1 MHLATRASASLSL
14 LLAASIATAATGA
27 EEIQLRSRHRVGDSY
42 ALSLRTSTQSALRAQ
57 SRKLQAED
65 VQLTYT
71 ATVEVLETDAAGR
84 PVRERHAGAQLRY
97 ERPDG
102 AGALFHQDAVFD
114 VRRSADGD
122 VQLFAKDGRVDRKIE
137 KLVGDVLATQFE
149 YTLAPALLE
158 PGRPVEIGETWE
170 LDPKIARRLLRAHDV
185 RIVDFAGPA
194 TATLARGDGDDDA
207 NARVIRYRIA
217 IARWEPGALPDNA
230 RTAESDAQVEGEIR
244 LSADPDAA
252 PLEHR
257 SKLVSSLHGVVTAS
271 GVAAPVPWSLENASA
286 SEQSTRILRRSI
298 AANF

>member
-1 MHLATRASASLSL
+1 MSFATRLVASLSL
-14 LLAASIATAATGA
+14 LCGLSIPAQA
-27 EEIQLRSRHRVGDSY
+27 EEVRLQRRHHVGDSY
-42 ALSLRTSTQSALRAQ
+42 ALSLRTTTQSALRAR
-57 SRKLQAED
+57 SRSLQAED

-71 ATVEVLETDAAGR
+71 ATVEVLETDAAGL
-84 PVRERHAGAQLRY
+84 PLRERHAGAQLRY

-102 AGALFHQDAVFD
+102 AGALFQDGAAFD

-122 VQLFAKDGRVDRKIE
+122 VQLFAKDGRVERKIE
-137 KLVGDVLATQFE
+137 KLVGAVLATQFE
-149 YTLAPALLE
+149 YSLVPTLLAP
-158 PGRPVEIGETWE
+158 GRSVEIGETWE
-170 LDPKIARRLLRAHDV
+170 LDPKLARRLLRAHDV

-194 TATLARGDGDDDA
+194 TATLARGDGDDAD
-207 NARVIRYRIA
+207 ARVIRYRIP

-257 SKLVSSLHGVVTAS
+257 SKLVSSLHGVLTAS

>member
-1 MHLATRASASLSL
+1 MSFATRLVASLSL
-14 LLAASIATAATGA
+14 LFTLSIPAQA
-27 EEIQLRSRHRVGDSY
+27 EEVRLQRRHHVGDSY
-42 ALSLRTSTQSALRAQ
+42 ALSLRTTTQSALRAR
-57 SRKLQAED
+57 SRSLQAED

-84 PVRERHAGAQLRY
+84 PLRERHAGAQLRY

-102 AGALFHQDAVFD
+102 AGALFREGASFE
-114 VRRSADGD
+114 VRRDADGGLA
-122 VQLFAKDGRVDRKIE
+122 LFANDGRVERKIE
-137 KLVGDVLATQFE
+137 KLVGAVLATQFE

-185 RIVDFAGPA
+185 RIVDFAGPV
-194 TATLARGDGDDDA
+194 TATLARGDDDA
-207 NARVIRYRIA
+207 NARVIRYRIP

-257 SKLVSSLHGVVTAS
+257 SKLVSSLHGVLTAS

>member
-1 MHLATRASASLSL
+1 MSFATRLVASLSL
-14 LLAASIATAATGA
+14 LCGLSIPAQA
-27 EEIQLRSRHRVGDSY
+27 EEVRLQRRHHVGDSY
-42 ALSLRTSTQSALRAQ
+42 ALSLRTTTQSALRAKP
-57 SRKLQAED
+57 RKSQAED

-71 ATVEVLETDAAGR
+71 ATVEVLEVDAAGL

-102 AGALFHQDAVFD
+102 AGALFREGASFE
-114 VRRSADGD
+114 VRRDADGGLA
-122 VQLFAKDGRVDRKIE
+122 LFANDGRVERKIE
-137 KLVGDVLATQFE
+137 KLVADVLARQFE
-149 YTLAPALLE
+149 YSLVPDLLAP
-158 PGRPVEIGETWE
+158 GRSVEIGETWE

-194 TATLARGDGDDDA
+194 TATLARAADDDA
-207 NARVIRYRIA
+207 SARVIRYRIP
-217 IARWEPGALPDNA
+217 IARWEPGTLPDNA

-244 LSADPDAA
+244 LSTDPDAA

-257 SKLVSSLHGVVTAS
+257 SKLVSSLHGVMTAS

>member
-1 MHLATRASASLSL
+1 MSFATRLVPSLSL
-14 LLAASIATAATGA
+14 LFALSVPAQA
-27 EEIQLRSRHRVGDSY
+27 EEVRLQRRHHVGDSY
-42 ALSLRTSTQSALRAQ
+42 ALSLRTTTQSALRAQ

-84 PVRERHAGAQLRY
+84 PVRERHGAAQLRF
-97 ERPDG
+97 ERPG
-102 AGALFHQDAVFD
+102 ESGALLRDGAVFD
-114 VRRSADGD
+114 VRRTEAGD
-122 VQLFAKDGRVDRKIE
+122 VQIFAKDGRVERKIE

-170 LDPKIARRLLRAHDV
+170 LDRKVARRLLRAHDV

-194 TATLARGDGDDDA
+194 TATLAHADDDDA
-207 NARVIRYRIA
+207 NARVIRYRIP
-217 IARWEPGALPDNA
+217 IARWEPGTLPDNA

-252 PLEHR
+252 PLKHR
-257 SKLVSSLHGVVTAS
+257 SKLVSSLHGVLTAS
-271 GVAAPVPWSLENASA
+271 GVAAPVPWSLESASA